1 MTTTVILDNEAVQ
14 ALLSV
19 AHPKHARAFASV
31 RAVTAR
37 RRNDR
42 PMRLLVPTAVR
53 VEAGLD
59 RTAPAAAF
67 INRLGILDVPLDGAV
82 ADVAAALVATH
93 HVSVADAHVG
103 AALRTVAGPVTI
115 LTSDPGDMRTVA
127 GTKDVVIVTL

>member
-1 MTTTVILDNEAVQ
+1 MTTTVMLDNEAVQ

-19 AHPKHARAFASV
+19 SHPKHAEALTSV
-31 RAVTAR
+31 QVVTHR
-37 RRNDR
+37 RRTGR

-53 VEAGLD
+53 VEAGWD

-67 INRLGILDVPLDGAV
+67 INRLGILDIPLDGAA

-103 AALRTVAGPVTI
+103 AALRTTAGPVTI

>member
-1 MTTTVILDNEAVQ
+1 VTTTVVLDNEAVQ

-19 AHPKHARAFASV
+19 RHPKHARTLSSV
-31 RAVTAR
+31 QVVTDR

-42 PMRLLVPTAVR
+42 PTRLLVPTAVR
-53 VEAGLD
+53 VEAGWD

-67 INRLGILDVPLDGAV
+67 INRLGIVDVPLDRAA

-103 AALRTVAGPVTI
+103 AALRTVAGPVTVV
-115 LTSDPGDMRTVA
+115 TSDPGDMRTVA
-127 GTKDVVIVTL
+127 GTADVVIVTL